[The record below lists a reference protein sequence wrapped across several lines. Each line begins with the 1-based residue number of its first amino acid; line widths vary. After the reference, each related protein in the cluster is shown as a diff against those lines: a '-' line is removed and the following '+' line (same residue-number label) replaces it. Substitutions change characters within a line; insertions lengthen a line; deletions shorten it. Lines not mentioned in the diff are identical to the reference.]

1 LALEQ
6 VLPFAQA
13 LALVLAR
20 LALASVLVQLLLL
33 D

>member
-6 VLPFAQA
+6 VLPSALA
-13 LALVLAR
+13 LALVQAR